1 MVDKKIVI
9 IIPAFNEE
17 ASVGEVIE
25 RVHRQFPGGDVVVI
39 NDGSTDLTA
48 EKARA
53 NQATVLDLPF
63 NLGIGGAMQT
73 GYRYAYEKGYDI
85 AIQVDADGQHD
96 PAEIPKLLEAL
107 EVGGADM
114 VVGSRFV
121 GESRYKASI
130 MRRLGISVLS
140 GVISIINR
148 QIITD
153 PTSGFRAANR
163 RAMELFAADYPQDY
177 PEPEVLVLMGR
188 CGLRIEEVA
197 VKIDPRFYGESSITR
212 IRSAYYMIKVLL
224 AIFVDIFK
232 KTPILR
238 EEGSSCSSRSRS

>member
-1 MVDKKIVI
+1 MADRRIAI

-25 RVHRQFPGGDVVVI
+25 KVHRDFPGGDVLVI
-39 NDGSTDLTA
+39 NDGSTDLTS

-53 NQATVLDLPF
+53 NHAMVLDLPF

-96 PAEIPKLLEAL
+96 PREIPKLLEAL
-107 EVGGADM
+107 ETRQADM
-114 VVGSRFV
+114 VVGSRFM
-121 GESRYKASI
+121 GESKYKASV

-140 GVISIINR
+140 GVISIVNR
-148 QIITD
+148 QMITD

-163 RAMELFAADYPQDY
+163 RAMELFVADYPQDY

-188 CGLRIEEVA
+188 CGLKVEEVA
-197 VKIDPRFYGESSITR
+197 VRIDPRFYGESSITR
-212 IRSAYYMIKVLL
+212 LRSAYYMIKVLL

-232 KTPILR
+232 RTPILT